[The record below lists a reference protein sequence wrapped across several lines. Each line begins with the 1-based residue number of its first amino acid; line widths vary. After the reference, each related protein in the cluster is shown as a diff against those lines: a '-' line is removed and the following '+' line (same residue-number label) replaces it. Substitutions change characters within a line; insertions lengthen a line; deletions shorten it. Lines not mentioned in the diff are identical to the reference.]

1 MDNKPFFLVWFFVLI
16 LSSCIH
22 LSVDLCQWP
31 ALVHRAHS
39 ECLIERTSRE
49 ELVTAL
55 SWRCSSD
62 LCVDFPMQTLI
73 DLMFAGPPGEPLS
86 ILRGREKNDLEK
98 TKNKKTKPRNVC
110 SWSCARHKVN
120 VKVTFSS
127 QESCWERCVLGALGN
142 PFSPDLVQIPPEAQP
157 PWMRL
162 SHNGVMRCPLTPQL
176 VALTQAKL
184 AWQLGPQVQ
193 TPIWLSLSSLFW
205 MKC

>member
-1 MDNKPFFLVWFFVLI
+1 MLPELFPHYGVQSRKEAMDNKPFFLVWFFVLT

-62 LCVDFPMQTLI
+62 LCVDFPVQTLI

-86 ILRGREKNDLEK
+86 ILRGCEKNDLEK
-98 TKNKKTKPRNVC
+98 TKNKK
-110 SWSCARHKVN
+110 
-120 VKVTFSS
+120 
-127 QESCWERCVLGALGN
+127 LN
-142 PFSPDLVQIPPEAQP
+142 PAMSAVDRVPGT
-157 PWMRL
+157 R
-162 SHNGVMRCPLTPQL
+162 
-176 VALTQAKL
+176 
-184 AWQLGPQVQ
+184 
-193 TPIWLSLSSLFW
+193 
-205 MKC
+205 